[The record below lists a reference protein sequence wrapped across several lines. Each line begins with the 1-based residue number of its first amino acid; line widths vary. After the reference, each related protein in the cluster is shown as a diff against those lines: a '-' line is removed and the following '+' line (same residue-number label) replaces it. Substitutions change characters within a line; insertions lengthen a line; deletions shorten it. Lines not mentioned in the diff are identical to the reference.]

1 MKMNRFWFITIIAIL
16 FSFCQMAM
24 ADNMAL
30 ELAGDPESFFE
41 APDNPTF
48 DSDLE
53 DLTLEAW
60 VNPADNVGERMIL
73 NKEDVYEIAIVDG
86 IFKTAI
92 RPAEQG
98 WDWIS
103 SGEEANVP
111 ANAWTHVAIT
121 YDRERTRLFIG
132 GVLMAESDGW
142 TGKLN
147 DSPDTFKVGRR
158 TRGDD
163 THSIYSGLIDEVR
176 VSSVVRYTG
185 DFDVPTQYFKPDDDT
200 VALYHFDEAHE
211 TVVEDASKNG
221 NHGNLMKD
229 AVLVPADTPIVPADT
244 PIEPGAVQAAGK
256 LAITWGKMKSE

>member
-1 MKMNRFWFITIIAIL
+1 MKMNRFWIITTIAIL
-16 FSFCQMAM
+16 FSFCQVAM
-24 ADNMAL
+24 ANNMAL
-30 ELAGDPESFFE
+30 KLEGDPESFFE

-48 DSDLE
+48 DTDLE
-53 DLTLEAW
+53 YLTVEAW

-73 NKEDVYEIAIVDG
+73 NKEDVYEIAIVEG

-121 YDRERTRLFIG
+121 YDMEKTSLFIN
-132 GVLMAESDGW
+132 GVFMAESDAW
-142 TGKLN
+142 QGKLN

-158 TRGDD
+158 TRGGE

-176 VSSVVRYTG
+176 ISSVVRYTG
-185 DFDVPTQYFKPDDDT
+185 DFDIPTAPFEPDGDT
-200 VALYHFDEAHE
+200 VALYHFDETDGTA
-211 TVVEDASKNG
+211 VQDFSPNG
-221 NHGNLMKD
+221 NNGNLVNA
-229 AVLVPADTPIVPADT
+229 AVLVPADTPLEYPVT
-244 PIEPGAVQAAGK
+244 AVRAAGK